1 MRNAVSRSL
10 RKSPQFAGIFAGSD
24 TGHAVSAANEDRPEA
39 VWGLPSLACLSSLAS
54 EIRFP
59 VRGEGRGQRLG
70 LHATET
76 GLHAGDSRPIGLGY
90 DVRRKNDAEQ
100 HTLVH
105 AFLLG
110 STDMSAAVRRDHIID
125 LCSSEPASRRRLPSL
140 RSGLQSYDFGSAY
153 NPLDCSMSPRHFF

>member
-59 VRGEGRGQRLG
+59 VCGEGRGQRLG

-76 GLHAGDSRPIGLGY
+76 GLHAGDSRAIGLGY
-90 DVRRKNDAEQ
+90 DGHAVVE
-100 HTLVH
+100 VH
-105 AFLLG
+105 A
-110 STDMSAAVRRDHIID
+110 
-125 LCSSEPASRRRLPSL
+125 
-140 RSGLQSYDFGSAY
+140 GLWAWKAEY
-153 NPLDCSMSPRHFF
+153 PILTRP

>member
-76 GLHAGDSRPIGLGY
+76 YLPKL
-90 DVRRKNDAEQ
+90 RRALRGR
-100 HTLVH
+100 HMT
-105 AFLLG
+105 A
-110 STDMSAAVRRDHIID
+110 SAAKAT
-125 LCSSEPASRRRLPSL
+125 SSRTRRREDCTIKSL
-140 RSGLQSYDFGSAY
+140 RPDLVCGSDHARSWRRRRNGCRAFAQSASINACLTFCLAISFCI
-153 NPLDCSMSPRHFF
+153 N